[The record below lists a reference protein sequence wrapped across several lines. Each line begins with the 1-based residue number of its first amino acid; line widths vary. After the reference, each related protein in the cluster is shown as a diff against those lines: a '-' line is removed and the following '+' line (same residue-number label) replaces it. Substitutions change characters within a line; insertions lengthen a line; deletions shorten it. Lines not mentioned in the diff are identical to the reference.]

1 MRDKRI
7 SCIRTVEEEIKWLN
21 SLNLNTEEKIAL
33 LTFIIDSSLP
43 EDRQIMQDTISV
55 LTIEKYLLGVEK

>member
-21 SLNLNTEEKIAL
+21 SLSLNTEEKIAL
-33 LTFIIDSSLP
+33 LTFIIGSSLP
-43 EDRQIMQDTISV
+43 EDKQIMQDTINA
-55 LTIEKYLLGVEK
+55 LTIEKYLLGIE